1 MRLICSVFF
10 YFYFLLLLFREM
22 EMAYAMRACVCV
34 IFIYEPF
41 RSYILFI
48 LYFYGWMTCL
58 CFISCALL
66 RRWVGGPIARR
77 QQQRY
82 NGASGEGREKVTWR
96 GTRVDML
103 STAAKWGGNWWRWHG
118 TLGQHSVEY
127 ETITSRIGNAGTF
140 AEKRPR
146 LSVHIWWIVTEEQS
160 REREIG
166 FQFWTIKWRNDKRH
180 WRSVNKV

>member
-1 MRLICSVFF
+1 MLCVFL
-10 YFYFLLLLFREM
+10 FLLSPPSVPGDGDGICD
-22 EMAYAMRACVCV
+22 ACVCMCY
-34 IFIYEPF
+34 IHIWAISFIY
-41 RSYILFI
+41 FI
-48 LYFYGWMTCL
+48 YFIFLWLNDMFVFYKL
-58 CFISCALL
+58 CIAAPVSWWPQCTTKTTTIQ
-66 RRWVGGPIARR
+66 RR
-77 QQQRY
+77 
-82 NGASGEGREKVTWR
+82 KWR
-96 GTRVDML
+96 GKRKSDVTRYKGRYAPYRWKV
-103 STAAKWGGNWWRWHG
+103 GGNWWRWHG